1 MPLSA
6 AFHFFFPFLSK
17 KKYHNIIFLSNPI
30 FLFFLHISPFFQFQF
45 STNIRNLALVI
56 KYNKILEDFKDVQN
70 SLKMKGIAK
79 KEDYLDGLPF

>member
-30 FLFFLHISPFFQFQF
+30 FLFFLHIPPFFQFQF
-45 STNIRNLALVI
+45 STYIRNLAQFVI
-56 KYNKILEDFKDVQN
+56 LLNTI
-70 SLKMKGIAK
+70 K
-79 KEDYLDGLPF
+79 K